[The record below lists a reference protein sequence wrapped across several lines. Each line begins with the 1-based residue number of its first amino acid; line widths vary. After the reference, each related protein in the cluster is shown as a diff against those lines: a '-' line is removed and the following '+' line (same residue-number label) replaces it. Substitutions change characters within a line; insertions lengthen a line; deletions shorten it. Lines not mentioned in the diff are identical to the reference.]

1 MVLGIFVFVF
11 EIVLITIGNMPLL
24 DAGWSWFVIIG
35 MGVATLLA
43 IIGIFVNAFGIKE
56 ARFYQEGIAKN
67 VVGLVF
73 SIVSTVLGA
82 IFLVAFFAV
91 LSVLL

>member
-1 MVLGIFVFVF
+1 MVLGIFVFVL
-11 EIVLITIGNMPLL
+11 EIVLIAIGNMPLL
-24 DAGWSWFVIIG
+24 NPELAWFVLIG

-56 ARFYQEGIAKN
+56 ARFYRGGIAKN

-82 IFLVAFFAV
+82 IFLVAFFAA